1 MVKAIFVLWY
11 ESRGVDTPSNI
22 NKELFSVKASCF
34 CKKIPKSSFSAK
46 TTTAATAVTTKRR
59 KTF

>member
-1 MVKAIFVLWY
+1 MNPGVLN
-11 ESRGVDTPSNI
+11 VDTPSNI